1 MKEATGEGSM
11 TIVTIVIIAAI
22 VVAGGVVIS
31 FMMGKAKETATETTT
46 ATPKIC
52 VNPDENGNCPE

>member
-31 FMMGKAKETATETTT
+31 FMMSNARTT
-46 ATPKIC
+46 AEEVATDTPEIC
-52 VNPDENGNCPE
+52 TNPDENGNCPE